1 MEQHSLG
8 SPRPGTPA
16 RRRRH
21 GRSRRGPVLPMHL
34 PGFRSRPERFDDAVI
49 ASAQRLSERWGTTLE
64 SIDFRIRP
72 VPGSK
77 LLDQAEAAGDRVPLA
92 SSRSAT
98 RNSAARITVY
108 RLPIEQIAESYPEVV
123 DIVHQCVVHE
133 LSQLWMKSMQEI
145 DPEYFPDEP
154 D

>member
-1 MEQHSLG
+1 
-8 SPRPGTPA
+8 
-16 RRRRH
+16 
-21 GRSRRGPVLPMHL
+21 MHL

-49 ASAQRLSERWGTTLE
+49 ASAQRLGERWGQRLE
-64 SIDFRIRP
+64 GIDFRILP
-72 VPGSK
+72 VPGNR

-98 RNSAARITVY
+98 PKSAARITLY
-108 RLPIEQIAESYPEVV
+108 RLPIEQIAESYPEIV

-133 LSQLWMKSMQEI
+133 LSQLWMKPMAEI